1 MESWYKEEIILLLQR
16 VQQTIETIERR
27 NQSIYSV
34 HDYLLT
40 ENGMEKLD
48 AACMLIQTI
57 GENIKTINEK
67 TAGKLF
73 VKYPEIPWKR
83 VIRMRDYISHHY
95 DGVDA
100 DVVFETVKN
109 NLPPLLETIKRILSD
124 LKSSN
129 TSLDQY

>member
-1 MESWYKEEIILLLQR
+1 MAFWYKEEIILLLQR

-34 HDYLLT
+34 QDYLLS

-67 TAGKLF
+67 TEGKLL
-73 VKYPEIPWKR
+73 VRYPEIPWKR

-109 NLPPLLETIKRILSD
+109 NLPPLLETITTYIIRYRQQFIIL
-124 LKSSN
+124 K
-129 TSLDQY
+129 